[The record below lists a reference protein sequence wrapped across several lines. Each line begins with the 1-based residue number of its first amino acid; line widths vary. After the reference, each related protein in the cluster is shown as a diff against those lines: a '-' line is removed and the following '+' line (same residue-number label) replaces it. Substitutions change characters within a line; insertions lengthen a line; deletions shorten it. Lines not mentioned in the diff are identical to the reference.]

1 MQQQSQARIFLADKY
16 QVIQTEYSRSIHVFT
31 DRTPAFNNLAAVK
44 DETLA
49 AKSSTAYYFDTGA
62 VLLPVV
68 GTLVFRQEE
77 KEAELNCGEIMVIN
91 STTAISISNP
101 YDDCLVNYIIVSF
114 ETLFD
119 QAAMVYQYPFDLNA
133 YKNKMLDVFSNS
145 MLCISLG
152 KFDMRRET
160 TYYLSGGNKACF
172 CLVIQGS
179 FEIEGR
185 LLHERDAL
193 AVWDTEEMDI
203 ESLGKESILFL
214 IEQPVSNL
222 PSSL

>member
-1 MQQQSQARIFLADKY
+1 MQQQSQARIFLADQY
-16 QVIQTEYSRSIHVFT
+16 QIFQTEHSRSIHVFT
-31 DRTPAFNNLAAVK
+31 ERTPAFNNLAAVK

-68 GTLVFRQEE
+68 GTLVFRQGE
-77 KEAELNCGEIMVIN
+77 KEAELNCGEILVVN
-91 STTAISISNP
+91 STGAISISNP
-101 YDDCLVNYIIVSF
+101 YEDCLVNYIIVSF
-114 ETLFD
+114 EALFE
-119 QAAMVYQYPFDLNA
+119 QAAMVHSYSFDLNTH
-133 YKNKMLDVFSNS
+133 KNKMPDIFSNS
-145 MLCISLG
+145 TLSISLG

-193 AVWDTEEMDI
+193 AVWDAEEIDI

-214 IEQPVSNL
+214 MEQPFSN
-222 PSSL
+222 

>member
-1 MQQQSQARIFLADKY
+1 MQQQSQARIFLADQY
-16 QVIQTEYSRSIHVFT
+16 QIFQTEHSRSIHVFT

-68 GTLVFRQEE
+68 GILVFRQGE
-77 KEAELNCGEIMVIN
+77 KEAELNCGEILVVN
-91 STTAISISNP
+91 STGAISISNP
-101 YDDCLVNYIIVSF
+101 YEDCLVNYIIVSF
-114 ETLFD
+114 EALFE
-119 QAAMVYQYPFDLNA
+119 QAAMVHSYSFDLNTH
-133 YKNKMLDVFSNS
+133 KNKMPDIFSNS
-145 MLCISLG
+145 TLSISLG

-160 TYYLSGGNKACF
+160 TYYLSGANKACF

-193 AVWDTEEMDI
+193 AVWDTEEIDI

-214 IEQPVSNL
+214 MEQPFSN
-222 PSSL
+222 